1 MKLDQIEGAR
11 TLAAV
16 WVVLH
21 HVLVVDSLYDERRG
35 GFITHWVY
43 GRPQRWDGD
52 LIKFYANR
60 LDRVLLTGTLTVLT
74 YWALGKITGV
84 SSQFPLIGDMG
95 ALTAPQLLSCL
106 TYVHWY
112 IEPDDLWRC
121 PNDPAWTIG
130 ALIPSWLLYPLY
142 RRLLTVAAE
151 RGGTATTAALL
162 LLAAGWAVTFGVLLA
177 IYASEGFEFT
187 ERQSMYLYEFPPA
200 QLDAFMLGVA
210 GAAVALRATTDAP
223 APGEEAPLNA
233 PVKEGAKSQRA
244 KAWGVCWAREPWV
257 GLLADGAA
265 LSVVCLVVLLPLVGG
280 SHLKGWD
287 PLLDHAFAPL
297 LALWCAAPSAVPL
310 FALRP
315 ASHRIPFPVPGCSPP
330 QSGALPRP
338 AESRECCA
346 NQRWPVRA
354 STPSTCTCCTRS

>member
-16 WVVLH
+16 WIVLH
-21 HVLVVDSLYDERRG
+21 HVLAVDSDYDELRG
-35 GFITHWVY
+35 GPAPMSPFNPALSRATVGVSFFIVLSGFITHWVY

-112 IEPDDLWRC
+112 IEPDGSYGC
-121 PNDPAWTIG
+121 PNGPVWTIG

-142 RRLLTVAAE
+142 RRLLTVAAK

-162 LLAAGWAVTFGVLLA
+162 LLAAGWAFTFGVLLA
-177 IYASEGFEFT
+177 ICASEGFEFT
-187 ERQSMYLYEFPPA
+187 ERQ
-200 QLDAFMLGVA
+200 
-210 GAAVALRATTDAP
+210 
-223 APGEEAPLNA
+223 
-233 PVKEGAKSQRA
+233 
-244 KAWGVCWAREPWV
+244 C
-257 GLLADGAA
+257 
-265 LSVVCLVVLLPLVGG
+265 
-280 SHLKGWD
+280 
-287 PLLDHAFAPL
+287 
-297 LALWCAAPSAVPL
+297 
-310 FALRP
+310 
-315 ASHRIPFPVPGCSPP
+315 
-330 QSGALPRP
+330 
-338 AESRECCA
+338 
-346 NQRWPVRA
+346 
-354 STPSTCTCCTRS
+354 